1 MILGES
7 TVPTSICG
15 FSLSLFVVAKG
26 YVVVFSFDRAY
37 RFLTT
42 FRPVFDLYRI
52 TMRTSVYYCT
62 AVDMF
67 R

>member
-7 TVPTSICG
+7 TVLTLIWG
-15 FSLSLFVVAKG
+15 FSLSPFVVAKG
-26 YVVVFSFDRAY
+26 YVVIFSFDRAY

-52 TMRTSVYYCT
+52 TMRTSAYYCAT
-62 AVDMF
+62 VGMF